1 MNHSIHL
8 RVTGCTRY
16 KFRYVQI
23 VNSGCKSSVSSCSG
37 GRSMYCP
44 RRKFSISPYAHTAQE
59 LSTRKSHG
67 YRWVSSFNTFQL
79 AHRRRWKRELSWHCM
94 FKMIYM
100 LAQLKLELS
109 SLWIQPARHV
119 LFQFPPACISSW
131 FQLVSAGCGPWGV
144 VLLILSCI
152 FAGRICSMYRVKMGN
167 FGSCLAIVIKRLDNG
182 CSTAYWYH
190 IILFYHETCTG
201 FMNCVETSW
210 SYMKKAPNQFVSWP
224 GGVNVGWVP
233 AVKPTRVRAGNPC
246 IFKCHKK
253 YVDFS
258 HHLQLVP
265 IHSSS

>member
-100 LAQLKLELS
+100 LAQLKFELS

-167 FGSCLAIVIKRLDNG
+167 FGSCLAIVIQRLDNG

-190 IILFYHETCTG
+190 IILFYHDTCTG

-210 SYMKKAPNQFVSWP
+210 SYMKKVPNQFVSWP
-224 GGVNVGWVP
+224 GGVNV
-233 AVKPTRVRAGNPC
+233 A
-246 IFKCHKK
+246 
-253 YVDFS
+253 
-258 HHLQLVP
+258 
-265 IHSSS
+265 

>member
-1 MNHSIHL
+1 MQKIELETDSRTLRNLTAYIYIPEKLLSSLAYSLDLSTCWTCIHASMNHSIHL

-79 AHRRRWKRELSWHCM
+79 AHRRRWKRELSCHCM

-109 SLWIQPARHV
+109 SLWVQPARHV
-119 LFQFPPACISSW
+119 LFQFPPACISS
-131 FQLVSAGCGPWGV
+131 
-144 VLLILSCI
+144 
-152 FAGRICSMYRVKMGN
+152 
-167 FGSCLAIVIKRLDNG
+167 
-182 CSTAYWYH
+182 
-190 IILFYHETCTG
+190 
-201 FMNCVETSW
+201 
-210 SYMKKAPNQFVSWP
+210 
-224 GGVNVGWVP
+224 
-233 AVKPTRVRAGNPC
+233 
-246 IFKCHKK
+246 
-253 YVDFS
+253 
-258 HHLQLVP
+258 
-265 IHSSS
+265 